1 MPRQQLVELYDVAR
15 DARDQKNLVD
25 AEPQL
30 ASQML
35 ARLFQLQ
42 NEPRQ

>member
-1 MPRQQLVELYDVAR
+1 LVELYDVAH
-15 DARDQKNLVD
+15 DSLEQENLVD

-35 ARLFQLQ
+35 ARLFQLN
-42 NEPRQ
+42 NEPRR